1 MFEAVLGGG
10 KDMMMNYYI
19 GIDLGT
25 SACKGILL
33 NREGDVLAEHSVSYP
48 VDTPRHNW
56 SEQNPED
63 WYKATLDILSVLSK
77 GREEDIRGVGIAG
90 QMHGLVML
98 DEHDEVIRPAILWND
113 GRSAAETAYLNGL
126 GILPDLTGNIA
137 FPGFT
142 APKILWVKQNEPE
155 NFAQVKKICL
165 PKDYLAYK
173 LTGVFSSEYSDA
185 AGMLL
190 LDVKNKCWS
199 QEMCDICGITTD
211 MLPVLYESFD
221 VTGKLKDE
229 FGLPNAVLC
238 AGAGDNAGAA
248 IGTATLANGDCSISL
263 GTSGTIFLP
272 CDTFNTTCGT
282 ALHNFAHANGKFH
295 LMGCILSAA
304 SCNKWWIK
312 DILDKDY
319 DDFDTPRYGQTGLY
333 FLPYL
338 TGERCPHNDVDIR
351 GAFVGLSATT
361 TRADMSLAVLEGVAY
376 ALRDCVEAGG
386 VKIDKAVLCGGGAVS
401 HVWQTVIANVLGADI
416 YLTETE
422 QGPSMGAALLAMT
435 ACGEY
440 ANIDDAAHATVKKRL
455 AVSCDPQLSKLYEQ
469 GYANYARLYPAL
481 KGILQ

>member
-1 MFEAVLGGG
+1 
-10 KDMMMNYYI
+10 MNYYI

-25 SACKGILL
+25 SSCKGILL
-33 NREGDVLAEHSVSYP
+33 NRDGAVLAEHSVSYP
-48 VDTPRHNW
+48 VSTPYTNW

-63 WYKATLDILSVLSK
+63 WYKAAVEILTVLSE
-77 GREEDIRGVGIAG
+77 GREESVKGVGIAG

-113 GRSAAETAYLNGL
+113 GRSAKETAYLNSL
-126 GILPDLTGNIA
+126 GSLPFLTGNIA

-142 APKILWVKQNEPE
+142 APKILWVKENEPE
-155 NFAQVKKICL
+155 NFARAKKICL

-190 LDVKNKCWS
+190 LDVQNKRWS
-199 QEMCDICGITTD
+199 QEMCEICGITVD
-211 MLPVLYESFD
+211 MLPTLFESYEA
-221 VTGKLKDE
+221 TGKLKAE
-229 FGLPNAVLC
+229 YGLPNAILC

-248 IGTATLANGDCSISL
+248 VGTNTLRDGDCSISL

-272 CDTFNTTCGT
+272 CDQFNTACGT
-282 ALHNFAHANGKFH
+282 ALHNFAHSSGKFH

-304 SCNKWWIK
+304 SCNKWWIR
-312 DILDKDY
+312 DILD
-319 DDFDTPRYGQTGLY
+319 TGYGDPTEPKYGGTGVY

-338 TGERCPHNDVDIR
+338 TGERCPHNDVNAR
-351 GAFVGLSATT
+351 GAFIGLSMNT
-361 TRADMSLAVLEGVAY
+361 TREDMSLAVLEGVAY

-386 VKIDKAVLCGGGAVS
+386 IKIDKAVLCGGGAVS
-401 HVWQTVIANVLGADI
+401 KVWQTVLANILGADI

-422 QGPSMGAALLAMT
+422 QGPSFGGALLAMT

-440 ANIDDAAHATVKKRL
+440 ATVYEAADATVKKTL
-455 AVSCDPQLSKLYEQ
+455 AVKCDPALKETYDR
-469 GYANYARLYPAL
+469 GYSVYRQLYPAL
-481 KGILQ
+481 KGITL

>member
-1 MFEAVLGGG
+1 M
-10 KDMMMNYYI
+10 KYYI

-25 SACKGILL
+25 SACKGILTD
-33 NREGDVLAEHSVSYP
+33 REGHIIGEHSVSYAVSAP
-48 VDTPRHNW
+48 YTNW
-56 SEQNPED
+56 SEQAPED
-63 WYKATLDILSVLSK
+63 WYAAAKEILRVLSQ
-77 GREEDIRGVGIAG
+77 GREEQISGVGIAG

-113 GRSAAETAYLNGL
+113 GRSAQQTAYLNSL
-126 GILPDLTGNIA
+126 GVLPAYTGNIA

-142 APKILWVKQNEPE
+142 APKILWVKENEPE
-155 NFAQVKKICL
+155 NFAKAKKICL

-190 LDVKNKCWS
+190 LDVQNKCWS
-199 QEMCDICGITTD
+199 QEMCKICGITQD
-211 MLPVLYESFD
+211 MLPALYESYEA
-221 VTGKLKDE
+221 TGKLKAE
-229 FGLPNAVLC
+229 YGLPNAVLC

-248 IGTATLANGDCSISL
+248 IGTATLRDGDCSISL

-272 CDTFNTTCGT
+272 CDQFNTECGT
-282 ALHNFAHANGKFH
+282 ALHNFAHANGKYH

-304 SCNKWWIK
+304 SCNKWWVK
-312 DILDKDY
+312 DILHGE
-319 DDFDTPRYGQTGLY
+319 YGDPAQPAYGSTGVL

-338 TGERCPHNDVDIR
+338 TGERCPHNDVDAR
-351 GAFVGLSATT
+351 GAFVGLSVNT
-361 TRADMSLAVLEGVAY
+361 TREDMNLAVLEGVAY

-401 HVWQTVIANVLGADI
+401 EVWQRVIANVLGVDI

-422 QGPSMGAALLAMT
+422 QGPSMGGALLAMV

-440 ANIDDAAHATVKKRL
+440 ASVYEAADATVKKTL
-455 AVSCDPQLSKLYEQ
+455 AVQRDPALMQKYDR
-469 GYANYARLYPAL
+469 GYAAYKQLYPAL
-481 KGILQ
+481 KSLYQN

>member
-1 MFEAVLGGG
+1 
-10 KDMMMNYYI
+10 MNYYI

-25 SACKGILL
+25 SSCKGILT
-33 NREGDVLAEHSVSYP
+33 NREGTVLAEHSVSYP
-48 VDTPRHNW
+48 VSTPHTNW

-63 WYKATLDILSVLSK
+63 WYKAAVEILSTLSE
-77 GREEDIRGVGIAG
+77 GRETEVKGVGIAG

-113 GRSAAETAYLNGL
+113 GRSAEQTAYLNSL
-126 GILPDLTGNIA
+126 GTLPALTGNIA

-142 APKILWVKQNEPE
+142 APKILWVKENEPE
-155 NFAQVKKICL
+155 NFAKAKKICL

-190 LDVKNKCWS
+190 LDVQNKRWS
-199 QEMCDICGITTD
+199 PEMCEICGITVD
-211 MLPVLYESFD
+211 MLPTLFESYEA
-221 VTGKLKDE
+221 TGKLKAE
-229 FGLPNAVLC
+229 YGLPSAILC

-248 IGTATLANGDCSISL
+248 VGTNTLRDGDCSISL
-263 GTSGTIFLP
+263 GTSGTVFLP
-272 CDTFNTTCGT
+272 CDEFNTACGT
-282 ALHNFAHANGKFH
+282 ALHNFAHASGKFH

-304 SCNKWWIK
+304 SCNKWWIR
-312 DILDKDY
+312 DILD
-319 DDFDTPRYGQTGLY
+319 TGYGDPSEPNYGSTGVY

-338 TGERCPHNDVDIR
+338 TGERCPHNDVNAR
-351 GAFVGLSATT
+351 GAFVGLSANT
-361 TRADMSLAVLEGVAY
+361 TREDMDLAVLEGVAY

-401 HVWQTVIANVLGADI
+401 KVWQTVLANVLGADI

-422 QGPSMGAALLAMT
+422 QGPSYGGALLAMT

-440 ANIDDAAHATVKKRL
+440 ATVYEAAEATVKKTL
-455 AVSCDPQLSKLYEQ
+455 AVPCDPTLKNVYDK
-469 GYANYARLYPAL
+469 GFAVYRRLYPAL
-481 KGILQ
+481 KDILA

>member
-1 MFEAVLGGG
+1 
-10 KDMMMNYYI
+10 MNYYI

-25 SACKGILL
+25 SSCKGILL
-33 NREGDVLAEHSVSYP
+33 NRNGAVLADHSVNYP
-48 VDTPRHNW
+48 VSTPYTNW
-56 SEQNPED
+56 SEQDPAD
-63 WYKATLDILSVLSK
+63 WYKATVEILKVLSE
-77 GREEDIRGVGIAG
+77 GREESVKGVGIAG

-113 GRSAAETAYLNGL
+113 GRSAPQTAYLNSL
-126 GILPDLTGNIA
+126 GTLPTLTGNIA

-142 APKILWVKQNEPE
+142 APRILWVKENEPE
-155 NFAQVKKICL
+155 NFAKAKKICL

-190 LDVKNKCWS
+190 LDVQNKCWS
-199 QEMCDICGITTD
+199 PEMCEICGITVD
-211 MLPVLYESFD
+211 MLPTLFESYEA
-221 VTGKLKDE
+221 TGKLKAE
-229 FGLPNAVLC
+229 YSLPNAILC

-248 IGTATLANGDCSISL
+248 VGTNTLRDGDCSISL

-272 CDTFNTTCGT
+272 CDEFNTECGT

-304 SCNKWWIK
+304 SCNKWWIR
-312 DILDKDY
+312 DILDTHYCDPAEPDY
-319 DDFDTPRYGQTGLY
+319 GKTGVY

-338 TGERCPHNDVDIR
+338 TGERCPHNDVNAR
-351 GAFVGLSATT
+351 GAFIGLSMNT
-361 TRADMSLAVLEGVAY
+361 TREDMSLAVLEGVAY
-376 ALRDCVEAGG
+376 ALRDCVEAGA

-401 HVWQTVIANVLGADI
+401 KVWQTVLANVLGADI

-422 QGPSMGAALLAMT
+422 QGPSMGGAFLAMT

-440 ANIDDAAHATVKKRL
+440 ATVYEAADATVKKTL
-455 AVSCDPQLSKLYEQ
+455 AVKCDPVLKKIYDQ
-469 GYANYARLYPAL
+469 GYAAYRQLYPAL
-481 KGILQ
+481 KGVEYE